1 MRDTAPVSNAPAA
14 GHAVDLLTLLATHA
28 GPLPAAQ
35 IARALGLPRST
46 TYHLLTV
53 LVDRGFVVH
62 VPEDRR
68 YGLGPAAYE
77 LGSAYQ
83 RQAPLQR
90 VARPA
95 LARLAERTTH
105 NAHLA
110 VLHGRDVLYL
120 VEERAPGRP
129 LLVTDVGV
137 RLPAALTA
145 SGLAMLAALSGP
157 QITALF
163 PDRDALVLRDGRGFA
178 SVSALRRE
186 LAATRQRGFAHEF
199 GTVTP
204 GLASVAHAVLDHTG
218 HPVAGVAVTFPES
231 VGAPEQAKVE
241 AQVRATA
248 AALSQRMGHRG

>member
-1 MRDTAPVSNAPAA
+1 MSNAPAA
-14 GHAVDLLTLLATHA
+14 GHAVDLLTLLAHHS
-28 GPLPAAQ
+28 GPLPAGQ
-35 IARALGLPRST
+35 IARSLGLPRSS
-46 TYHLLTV
+46 TYHLLSV
-53 LVDRGFVVH
+53 LTDRGFVVH
-62 VPEDRR
+62 LADERR

-90 VARPA
+90 IARPA
-95 LARLAERTTH
+95 LASLAVRTTH

-110 VLHGRDVLYL
+110 LLHGRDVLYV

-145 SGLAMLAALSGP
+145 SGLAMLAHLSGP
-157 QITALF
+157 QITALY
-163 PDRDALVLRDGRGFA
+163 PDRDALVQRDGRGPT

-186 LAATRQRGFAHEF
+186 LAATRQRGHAVES

-204 GLASVAHAVLDHTG
+204 GLASIAHAVLDHNG
-218 HPVAGVAVTFPES
+218 LPVAGVAITYPEDALDPAARHDLEREIRS
-231 VGAPEQAKVE
+231 T
-241 AQVRATA
+241 ATT
-248 AALSQRMGHRG
+248 LSTRLGHRA